1 MPYRYVNTCMH
12 LQDALVYKCILETC
26 MACGLCMHWVWDYG
40 QTAAAW
46 SQFMQAKLPWIK
58 DMQLQHVLSTVH
70 TKHKLYGTS
79 TLLSPDGA
87 VPWPVTSCGGGG
99 NGARGGMLGLTS
111 SGQCNQMCMRKRLE
125 CCFQRMAFQVAGSHE
140 WCLLAMPR
148 PYWLASEISHLGL
161 GGWPH
166 WALQSGR

>member
-1 MPYRYVNTCMH
+1 
-12 LQDALVYKCILETC
+12 

-58 DMQLQHVLSTVH
+58 DMQLQHVMSTAH

-79 TLLSPDGA
+79 TLLSMDGA

-111 SGQCNQMCMRKRLE
+111 SGQCNQMCNVKKGLNVVFKGWRSKWPGAMTGPCWQRCRHTGWHLRYPIWALE
-125 CCFQRMAFQVAGSHE
+125 GCPIGHCNLGGLWLGVAGF
-140 WCLLAMPR
+140 
-148 PYWLASEISHLGL
+148 LGL
-161 GGWPH
+161 PNCITMEW
-166 WALQSGR
+166 Q